1 MYIDLRMK
9 IRGMIKTKIRAIRLI
24 NLLILILGMTKKNSM
39 ISNLK
44 IIPMNLNLKMDLV
57 VLKI

>member
-1 MYIDLRMK
+1 MK
-9 IRGMIKTKIRAIRLI
+9 IRGTIKIKIRAIRLI
-24 NLLILILGMTKKNSM
+24 NPLILILGMMKKNSM
-39 ISNLK
+39 ISNPK